1 MLAGVYIKP
10 KPNPAKNPQYR
21 VSVNTLRAVM
31 QRAKNVVDIKIPI
44 AITGTNPNRSA
55 KMHDIEAERQKAE
68 ECTDPIQATSVSLE
82 LKSCII
88 DPNSSP
94 KLISIPVGIAFAT
107 NAEKQT
113 NQGKTPSFL

>member
-21 VSVNTLRAVM
+21 VSVNTLCDVM

-44 AITGTNPNRSA
+44 AMTGTNPNRSA
-55 KMHDIEAERQKAE
+55 KMDESEAEKQQAD
-68 ECTDPIQATSVSLE
+68 ECTDPIQATLVSLE
-82 LKSCII
+82 LKSFTI
-88 DPNSSP
+88 DPNGSP
-94 KLISIPVGIAFAT
+94 KLLSMPFVIAFAT
-107 NAEKQT
+107 NAENAT